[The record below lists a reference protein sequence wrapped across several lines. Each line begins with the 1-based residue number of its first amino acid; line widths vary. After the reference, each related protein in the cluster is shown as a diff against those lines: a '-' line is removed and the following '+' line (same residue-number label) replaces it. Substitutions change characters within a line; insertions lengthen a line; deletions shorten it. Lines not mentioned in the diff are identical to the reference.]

1 MESVLVDLS
10 YGMMLLVGC
19 TGIEIAA
26 IVGATASVAGAAH
39 SIARGGGRGGGGR
52 GGGAPSAAP
61 PPPSAEDPAVRA
73 RLDEERRQRGAS
85 GRASTLLADE
95 SLGVGSDIGS
105 STPDANKK
113 LLGAGYF

>member
-26 IVGATASVAGAAH
+26 IVGATASVASAGVT
-39 SIARGGGRGGGGR
+39 IARTIARSGGGG
-52 GGGAPSAAP
+52 GGSSPSAAP
-61 PPPSAEDPAVRA
+61 PSPSAEDPAVKA
-73 RLDEERRQRGAS
+73 RLEEERRQRGAS
-85 GRASTLLADE
+85 GRASTFLADE

-105 STPDANKK
+105 STPDKNKN

>member
-26 IVGATASVAGAAH
+26 IVGATASVASAGVT
-39 SIARGGGRGGGGR
+39 IARSGGGG
-52 GGGAPSAAP
+52 GGSSPSAAP
-61 PPPSAEDPAVRA
+61 PSPSAEDPAVKA
-73 RLDEERRQRGAS
+73 RLEEERRQRGAS

-105 STPDANKK
+105 STPDKNKN